1 MQTTRS
7 LFWALGLLCLAV
19 STGATAAAKTQ
30 DPRTRADV
38 HKKPRPASVQ
48 RPARAASA
56 VQPALPPA
64 PVALGPQELL
74 IAERVYTGHLPCELG
89 QAVELQ
95 LDTRSPG
102 YFKLHGQGFRYHLRP
117 VTSRTGTIRLEDEK
131 AGAVWLQLADKSM
144 LMDQKRG
151 RRLADACAHP
161 EQVAFAADMKNKPL
175 PALFDA
181 EAAGRED

>member
-1 MQTTRS
+1 MQTTR
-7 LFWALGLLCLAV
+7 LVFWALGLLCLAV
-19 STGATAAAKTQ
+19 STGANAAAKAQ
-30 DPRTRADV
+30 DPRKRADT

-48 RPARAASA
+48 QPART
-56 VQPALPPA
+56 VQAALPPA
-64 PVALGPQELL
+64 LVVLGPQELL
-74 IAERVYTGHLPCELG
+74 IAEQVYTGHLPCELG

-95 LDTRSPG
+95 PDTRSPG
-102 YFKLHGQGFRYHLRP
+102 YFKLHGRGFRYHLRP

-175 PALFDA
+175 PALFET